1 MTRAHGGPF
10 RRLSKLYYGWRM
22 VGLLSLI
29 RTLGGG
35 VHGFGFTVFFLPVS
49 AELGINRAATSF
61 AFSLARA
68 EGAIEGPLAGWLI
81 DRFGAKPVIL
91 IATLLC
97 GAGYILLAAI
107 DGYAGFVAVY
117 VGVVSLAFIPGF
129 VHAPAVL
136 ITRWFTRYRAR
147 ALTCLSAAMPIGG
160 VLITPLLALAIHAW
174 GWRTA
179 AALTGC
185 LFLAVGAPLTLGI
198 RPSPESMGLPPDGD
212 IAPTPAAGRDA
223 TPGRSAPESRPE
235 PDYTV
240 RGAMRTPVFWLF
252 VLWMTA
258 RSAAYTI
265 VIVHFVPLMV
275 WKGMTPQGAAF
286 LLSGFAFM
294 NIVAHFVLGWIADQ
308 TNKMRLVTRCMMLS
322 FIAVL
327 PLMWSDA
334 LWSSWLFAA
343 LFSVLDASIPVV
355 WAAVSDFF
363 GRRRFGAIRGNM
375 SFFYMWGSFAGPTVA
390 GAIYDWYGSYAGV
403 LWLLLGLVAVS
414 GAATSL
420 LAGPWSRL
428 GGGADDP
435 SGTGA
440 DLRGVVNRGSGRGPG

>member
-10 RRLSKLYYGWRM
+10 RRLSELYYGWRM

-91 IATLLC
+91 VATLLC
-97 GAGYILLAAI
+97 GVGYILLANVG
-107 DGYAGFVAVY
+107 GYAGFVAVY

-160 VLITPLLALAIHAW
+160 VLITPLLALALHAW

-185 LFLAVGAPLTLGI
+185 LFLVVGAPLTLGI

-212 IAPTPAAGRDA
+212 VAPTPAAGR
-223 TPGRSAPESRPE
+223 PAPESRPE
-235 PDYTV
+235 SDYTV

-294 NIVAHFVLGWIADQ
+294 NIVAHFVLGWVADQ
-308 TNKMRLVTRCMMLS
+308 TNKMRLVTRCMALS
-322 FIAVL
+322 FLAVL

-334 LWSSWLFAA
+334 LWGAWLFAA

-414 GAATSL
+414 AAATSL
-420 LAGPWSRL
+420 LVGPWSRL
-428 GGGADDP
+428 GGGAGDP
-435 SGTGA
+435 HGTGA
-440 DLRGVVNRGSGRGPG
+440 DLSGVVNRGWSEHRG